1 MHSQDN
7 WVNKKKPSI
16 HVVSRF
22 LLTQLSY
29 ECINN
34 VFLVFSSSHSVLEN
48 LIDTDNFLILNMGVR
63 ITEVI
68 SQPCSNYVLFFFGL
82 GIIKNKEAFEKHP
95 ALISFSFYCWKKSIN
110 HCSGVGLFRSCH
122 WWGKLASFFVYTTLL
137 IFVVWLGNC
146 L

>member
-1 MHSQDN
+1 M
-7 WVNKKKPSI
+7 
-16 HVVSRF
+16 VSRF

-95 ALISFSFYCWKKSIN
+95 ALISFSFYCWKKKHKPLQWGWSFQILPLMRKVGVVFCI
-110 HCSGVGLFRSCH
+110 HHSPYFCSLT
-122 WWGKLASFFVYTTLL
+122 W
-137 IFVVWLGNC
+137 
-146 L
+146 